1 MAAYLITFFINII
14 LFAITY
20 VILSR
25 FIFLSQENVLRSFTL
40 FAGKSHYMTIA
51 ATNEN
56 DVSAIVKKIDSKNKI
71 RYERNAVKKAR
82 VVHKVIVNK
91 SS

>member
-1 MAAYLITFFINII
+1 M
-14 LFAITY
+14 FAVTY
-20 VILSR
+20 IILSR

-56 DVSAIVKKIDSKNKI
+56 DVSAIVKKIDPKNKI
-71 RYERNAVKKAR
+71 RYEPNAVKKAR